1 MGVFLDTTQDANGDP
16 PKDKPYYGYVDVMIL
31 LAGTSMLGTALNVW
45 LYIDD
50 KKNRGGVLDRIHG
63 KESVT
68 AIIKNMDDPLAAYPY

>member
-1 MGVFLDTTQDANGDP
+1 VGVFLDTTPDADGNP
-16 PKDKPYYGYVDVMIL
+16 PEGKPYYGYVNVMIL
-31 LAGTSMLGTALNVW
+31 LACTSMVGTILNVW

-68 AIIKNMDDPLAAYPY
+68 